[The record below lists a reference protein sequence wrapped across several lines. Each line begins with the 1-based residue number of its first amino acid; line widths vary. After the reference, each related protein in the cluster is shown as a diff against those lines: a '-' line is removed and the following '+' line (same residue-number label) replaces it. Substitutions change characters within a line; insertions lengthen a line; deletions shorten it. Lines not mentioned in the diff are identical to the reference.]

1 MPHPLTG
8 EFDAVVQVSGLTVN
22 RLLASLHQNA
32 YSGTTLPTLP
42 AHSLTRIGD
51 SWYVG
56 AASGVRGK
64 VRAQIGVPAMELI
77 DRATHEVWVT
87 APIRAQ
93 FEADPATADFPEFI
107 YGRVRAKY
115 RISTVTSTGIRDRAL
130 TFLVLEVDP
139 DSISFTS
146 FGDPSADPQITEQ
159 ARLVMARQMWVKPH
173 PLVNDFMAD
182 HFLTLVGPG
191 GETAVAHPLGT
202 GSSPPVGDIES
213 VRQLFLAG
221 EDFAVAVTSSY
232 VLSQVQP
239 ALDALKSAP
248 PQTFTVTVRLFIFK
262 VISATYTVT
271 IETAT
276 AKWSALAAAPPGLD
290 PVGVIT
296 LSISGAA
303 ATPSDA
309 FPNATFDVTH
319 DLWVLF
325 DPVME
330 TLSVVSGG
338 APVVSAHVNG
348 PAGKLAEGTV
358 ENEVAKQ
365 YNAQLTS
372 ILSQATTKLQ
382 TAIDQKQKLIIQ
394 LQSLDAAANADFN
407 AAESRG
413 DGFVLRGFIT
423 LTVRYPV
430 VVKLHKLQDD
440 SGYTA
445 LSCWI
450 PGGHIDTYGW
460 RWYFTTAPVA
470 GAAPPDGT
478 ASFDDRFVLQPSGP
492 MPGLPIYDG
501 SGNPPK
507 VPWGQICLV
516 YKGRVVDP
524 VTGLERTVDNQSGP
538 ARQQQCLYVLPPPPT
553 PPAPWTKG
561 ARRWWALWQVVTGKV
576 SDALDEQVAGYFEA
590 RPRGGP
596 TVNTLVHYLGDAAAA
611 ASLPALA
618 AGLRA
623 ADRPDAGLV
632 VAVVLREGL
641 LRQHSPELRAALS
654 AFAARVDTW
663 PMVTEDVQG
672 GWGTDLGVPPGHR
685 GSAILL
691 IDPSG
696 ARAWQ
701 SEGAVDAEALTAALR
716 EHLRPCAA
724 PRPAPVQLPFRTG
737 QPAPAVYLELAVDR
751 WVELRALRGR
761 PVILTFVQAW
771 ARPCIAQLR
780 RLERLQSRDNPEP
793 ATAIAIVDGATSAD
807 ARALAR
813 AHGLSFTVS
822 ADPEGE
828 IARRFGIIV
837 WPTTVT
843 IDAGG
848 RIADV
853 EIGVDGGALD
863 ALTRAEAASGPA
875 R

>member
-32 YSGTTLPTLP
+32 YTGTTLPSLP
-42 AHSLTRIGD
+42 AHSLMRIGD
-51 SWYVG
+51 SWDYG
-56 AASGVRGK
+56 AAGGVRGK
-64 VRAQIGVPAMELI
+64 VRAQVGVAAMELI

-115 RISTVTSTGIRDRAL
+115 RISTVTSTAIRDRAL

-159 ARLVMARQMWVKPH
+159 LKLVVYRQMWVKPH
-173 PLVNDFMAD
+173 LLVNDFMAD
-182 HFLTLVGPG
+182 QFLTLVGTG
-191 GETAVAHPLGT
+191 GETGVSHPLGT
-202 GSSPPVGDIES
+202 GSAPPVGDIGS
-213 VRQLFLAG
+213 IHQLFLAG
-221 EDFAVAVTSSY
+221 RDFAVAVTSTY

-239 ALDALKSAP
+239 SLDALKSAP
-248 PQTFTVTVRLFIFK
+248 PKTFPVTVKLFLMK
-262 VISATYTVT
+262 VISTTYTVT

-276 AKWSALAAAPPGLD
+276 AKWSALASAPPGLD

-303 ATPSDA
+303 TTPSAA
-309 FPNATFDVTH
+309 FPNATFGVTH

-338 APVVSAHVNG
+338 APDVSADVNG
-348 PAGKLAEGTV
+348 PLGGVIESRAKDEI
-358 ENEVAKQ
+358 AKQ

-372 ILSQATTKLQ
+372 ILSKATTKLQ
-382 TAIDQKQKLIIQ
+382 AAIAQKQKLITQ
-394 LQSLDAAANADFN
+394 LQSLDAAANANFN
-407 AAESRG
+407 AAESRA
-413 DGFVLRGFIT
+413 DGFVLRGYIT

-430 VVKLHKLQDD
+430 VVKLHKLGDD

-470 GAAPPDGT
+470 GALPPDGA
-478 ASFDDRFVLQPSGP
+478 ASYDDRFVLQPSGP

-516 YKGRVVDP
+516 FKGRVVDP

-538 ARQQQCLYVLPPPPT
+538 ARQQQCIYVLPPPPT
-553 PPAPWTKG
+553 PPAPWPKG
-561 ARRWWALWQVVTGKV
+561 ARRWWALWQVSTGKV
-576 SDALDEQVAGYFEA
+576 SDALEDRVAGYIEA
-590 RPRGGP
+590 RPSGRP
-596 TVNTLVHYLGDAAAA
+596 TVNTLVHYIGDATAA

-618 AGLRA
+618 AGVRA
-623 ADRPDAGLV
+623 ADRQDAGLL
-632 VAVVLREGL
+632 VAVVLRDGL
-641 LRQHSPELRAALS
+641 LRQPAPELAAALS
-654 AFAARVDTW
+654 VFAGRLDTW

-672 GWGTDLGVPPGHR
+672 GWGTELGVPPGHR
-685 GSAILL
+685 GSATLL

-701 SEGAVDAEALTAALR
+701 SEGAVDAETLTAALR

-724 PRPAPVQLPFRTG
+724 PRPAPVQLPLGIG

-793 ATAIAIVDGATSAD
+793 ATVIAIVDGASPAD

-813 AHGLSFTVS
+813 THGLSFTVS

-828 IARRFGIIV
+828 IARRFGVIV

-843 IDAGG
+843 IDARG

-853 EIGVDGGALD
+853 EMGVDGGALD
-863 ALTRAEAASGPA
+863 ALARADAAAVPA